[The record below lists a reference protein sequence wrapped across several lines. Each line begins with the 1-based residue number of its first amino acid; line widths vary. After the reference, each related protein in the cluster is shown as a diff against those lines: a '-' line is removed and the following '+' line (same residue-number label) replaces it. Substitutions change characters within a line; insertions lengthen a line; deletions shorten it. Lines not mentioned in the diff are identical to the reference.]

1 MIQGTHV
8 EGWIPKAG
16 TALGGLEPP
25 RRTRPWRVLPGAVCE
40 DKKTID
46 PHDSKSASVSAR
58 KKPEKAEKAKKHT
71 FTEKSLPKVQDLFI
85 NLCYNVSN
93 SLERP
98 HDVRS
103 LPMTGRSADRRIKHT
118 SMIEINHLVKNYGSK
133 FAVDDISF
141 TVREGEI
148 VGFLG
153 PNGAG
158 KSTTM
163 NILTGYLSSTSGEA
177 KVGGIDILEN
187 PDEAKKLIGFLPEQP
202 PLYVDMTVQ
211 EYLNFVYDIKAC
223 RLNRERHLEEIRKV
237 TKIDDVKN
245 RLIRNLSKGYRQRVG
260 IAQALVGNPPVI
272 IFDEP
277 TVGLDPKQI
286 IEIRNLIR
294 SLGKNHTV
302 ILSTHILSEV
312 QSVCDRIV
320 IINEGKIIADERT
333 ENITQVVEDNR
344 RYAVKVA
351 GPQREVAAALR
362 QIPGVLS
369 VEITG
374 ERELDSYVYRVEA
387 EKGVDV
393 RKPVFWAMAE
403 NNWPI
408 TGLETLGM
416 NLEEVFTKIVDR
428 SEGKK

>member
-1 MIQGTHV
+1 
-8 EGWIPKAG
+8 
-16 TALGGLEPP
+16 
-25 RRTRPWRVLPGAVCE
+25 
-40 DKKTID
+40 
-46 PHDSKSASVSAR
+46 
-58 KKPEKAEKAKKHT
+58 
-71 FTEKSLPKVQDLFI
+71 
-85 NLCYNVSN
+85 
-93 SLERP
+93 
-98 HDVRS
+98 
-103 LPMTGRSADRRIKHT
+103 
-118 SMIEINHLVKNYGSK
+118 MIEINHLVKNYGSK

-141 TVREGEI
+141 KVGEGEI

-202 PLYVDMTVQ
+202 PLYVDMTVR

-223 RLNRERHLEEIRKV
+223 RLNREKHLEEVRKV
-237 TKIDDVKN
+237 TKIEDVKN

-320 IINEGKIIADERT
+320 IINEGKIIADEKT

-344 RYAVKVA
+344 RYAVKIA

-362 QIPGVLS
+362 AIPGVLS

-387 EKGVDV
+387 EKGADV
-393 RKPVFWAMAE
+393 RKPVFYAMAE

-416 NLEEVFTKIVDR
+416 NLEEVFTRIVDR
-428 SEGKK
+428 SEGKR

>member
-1 MIQGTHV
+1 
-8 EGWIPKAG
+8 
-16 TALGGLEPP
+16 
-25 RRTRPWRVLPGAVCE
+25 
-40 DKKTID
+40 
-46 PHDSKSASVSAR
+46 
-58 KKPEKAEKAKKHT
+58 
-71 FTEKSLPKVQDLFI
+71 
-85 NLCYNVSN
+85 
-93 SLERP
+93 
-98 HDVRS
+98 
-103 LPMTGRSADRRIKHT
+103 
-118 SMIEINHLVKNYGSK
+118 MIEINHLVKNYGSK
-133 FAVDDISF
+133 FAVDDVSF
-141 TVREGEI
+141 KVGEGEI

-202 PLYVDMTVQ
+202 PLYIDMTVQ

-223 RLNRERHLEEIRKV
+223 RLNREKHLEEIRKV

-302 ILSTHILSEV
+302 VLSTHILSEV
-312 QSVCDRIV
+312 QSVCDRII
-320 IINEGKIIADERT
+320 IINEGKIIADEKT
-333 ENITQVVEDNR
+333 ENITQAVDQNR
-344 RYAVKVA
+344 RWSVKIS
-351 GPQREVAAALR
+351 GPQREVQAALSA
-362 QIPGVLS
+362 IPGVTS
-369 VEITG
+369 VELTG
-374 ERELDSYVYRVEA
+374 ERELDSYVYRLET
-387 EKGVDV
+387 ERNTDV
-393 RKPVFWAMAE
+393 RKPLFYAMAE
-403 NNWPI
+403 KNWPI
-408 TGLETLGM
+408 LGLEAVGM
-416 NLEEVFTKIVDR
+416 NLEEVFVRITER
-428 SEGKK
+428 AGNR